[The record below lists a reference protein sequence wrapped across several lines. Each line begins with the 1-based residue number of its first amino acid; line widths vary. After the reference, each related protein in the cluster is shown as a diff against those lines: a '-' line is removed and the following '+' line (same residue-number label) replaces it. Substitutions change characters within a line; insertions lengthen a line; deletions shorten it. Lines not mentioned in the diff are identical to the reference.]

1 MIDPDVRN
9 AIYQLHLAG
18 MPLAAISRQ
27 LKVSRNTVR
36 AVIRRGGAAASGARS
51 DKIHVDPDLLR
62 RLHRECGGW
71 LQRVHEKLVEEAK
84 IPISYPTLTRRA
96 RELGLGKPAHTR
108 CDHVPDEP
116 GLEMQHD
123 TSVYQVKL
131 GDQPTRVI
139 ASLLYLRYS
148 KRRYLKFYRVFNR
161 FTMKCFLH
169 EALLFWGCAARQCVI
184 DNTNL
189 ARLRGSGYAAV
200 IVPEM
205 AAFAARYGF
214 QFLCHAL
221 NHPNRKA
228 GEERSFWT
236 VETNFLPG
244 RSFESL
250 EDMNRQA
257 REWATVRM
265 EHRPQGKAH
274 LIPAKAFEHEQG
286 FLTALPAEL
295 PAPYWAQERGTDAY
309 GYIAFEGNF
318 YWVPGSKQEDVK
330 VLRYAERL
338 QIYQRQTCVAEYPLP
353 ADGVKNARFAPAGQ
367 PQPRHQPKHRKDG
380 SQHEEQRLRGLGPA
394 VAAYVDFA
402 LQHARRATAPLP
414 PRVVRP
420 QPQGDAQRV
429 RRGPH
434 AGPALS
440 RGADGNA
447 APHRLAVHEPGTT
460 TLALRGRGRRL
471 PPASGLPGRL
481 FDGRAGPLRL
491 RRNAGGRRKRPPR
504 QRPRHGKRERTW
516 MNPCKPS

>member
-169 EALLFWGCAARQCVI
+169 EALLFWGRAARQCVI

-205 AAFAARYGF
+205 TAFAARYGF

-274 LIPAKAFEHEQG
+274 LIPAKAFEYEQG

-295 PAPYWAQERGTDAY
+295 PAPYGAQERGTDAY

-380 SQHEEQRLRGLGPA
+380 SQHEEQRLRGQGPA

-402 LQHARRATAPLP
+402 LDTPG
-414 PRVVRP
+414 V
-420 QPQGDAQRV
+420 QRH
-429 RRGPH
+429 RFLRELF
-434 AGPALS
+434 ALS
-440 RGADGNA
+440 RKVTPSVFVEALTRARRYRVLQMETLHRIAWLCMSQGQQLLPFAD
-447 APHRLAVHEPGTT
+447 EDED
-460 TLALRGRGRRL
+460 
-471 PPASGLPGRL
+471 
-481 FDGRAGPLRL
+481 F
-491 RRNAGGRRKRPPR
+491 R
-504 QRPRHGKRERTW
+504 QRPAYQEGFLTDEPDLSVYDETPEEDENDRPDNAPDTESESEHG
-516 MNPCKPS
+516 